1 MTCQCRPPGHRIRVG
16 AVHRRPGVNYRSRWR
31 RLERGYHHLFTN
43 DHAIIEL
50 IEEIGLSDELKWFPS
65 RVGTYAGGRVYRTT
79 TPLDLLR
86 FGALPLYDRIKLGLF
101 ALRLQRLGTGARLS
115 HSRPMS
121 GSVNA
126 LAARRMKWCGTLC
139 CAASSEIATTK

>member
-1 MTCQCRPPGHRIRVG
+1 MLDTGSPYSSRRRSSEARLQLSKSVAAGASALPPS
-16 AVHRRPGVNYRSRWR
+16 VH
-31 RLERGYHHLFTN
+31 N

-65 RVGTYAGGRVYRTT
+65 RVGTYASGRVYRTT

-101 ALRLQRLGTGARLS
+101 ALRLREIGGL
-115 HSRPMS
+115 
-121 GSVNA
+121 A
-126 LAARRMKWCGTLC
+126 LARVVHGR
-139 CAASSEIATTK
+139 